1 LIVRFGLIG
10 YGGIGRLRKLALDRS
25 REASLTAVYDV
36 DPARLAD
43 LDAGVECFA
52 AVRELVTSG
61 TCDAVIVSTPPHT
74 HEELTLEALE
84 AGRHVLVEKPMAPTP
99 EACRRMVEAARRA
112 GCVMTVGFNHRYFP
126 AVRMVREAV
135 QSGAIGRLSH
145 VRGYAGHVGLAEF
158 SARWMYDRDVIGGGT
173 LWDNGIHMIDLVR
186 HLLGE
191 VRSVSGATG
200 TRIWQIEG
208 TEDNGFA
215 LLHGRDGITGT
226 LQASWSEWKGY
237 RFHVEAYGDRGL
249 ARAYYAPMMAT
260 LITMDR
266 PGGKRRVR
274 RRLFPGIMVREKLR
288 GWQST
293 VIETFLEE
301 HADFMALVRG
311 RTPGPIAR
319 AEDGYRAVEIAA
331 AIRSSAEA
339 GQRVDLAA
347 QV

>member
-1 LIVRFGLIG
+1 MRFGLIG
-10 YGGIGRLRKLALDRS
+10 YGGIGRLRRLALDRS
-25 REASLTAVYDV
+25 RDATLAAVCDL
-36 DPARLAD
+36 DLARLAD
-43 LDAGVECFA
+43 LGSRVERFTSA
-52 AVRELVTSG
+52 RELVTSG
-61 TCDAVIVSTPPHT
+61 ACDAVIVSTPPNT
-74 HEELTLEALE
+74 HEKLTLQAFE
-84 AGRHVLVEKPMAPTP
+84 AGRHVLVEKPMAPTL
-99 EACRRMVEAARRA
+99 EACRRMVEAARAA
-112 GCVMTVGFNHRYFP
+112 GRVMTVGFNHRYFP
-126 AVRMVREAV
+126 SFRMVREALH
-135 QSGAIGRLSH
+135 SGAIGRLSH

-158 SARWMYDRDVIGGGT
+158 SAEWMYNRTVIGGGT

-191 VRSVSGATG
+191 VCSVSGATG

-237 RFHVEAYGDRGL
+237 RFYVEAYGDRGL
-249 ARAYYAPMMAT
+249 ARASYAPMMAT
-260 LITMDR
+260 LITMNR

-274 RRLFPGIMVREKLR
+274 RRFYPGIIVREKLK

-293 VIETFLEE
+293 AIESFVEE
-301 HADFMALVRG
+301 HADFTALVRG
-311 RTPGPIAR
+311 KTPGPIAR
-319 AEDGYRAVEIAA
+319 AEDGYRAVEIAS
-331 AIRSSAEA
+331 AIRRSAEV